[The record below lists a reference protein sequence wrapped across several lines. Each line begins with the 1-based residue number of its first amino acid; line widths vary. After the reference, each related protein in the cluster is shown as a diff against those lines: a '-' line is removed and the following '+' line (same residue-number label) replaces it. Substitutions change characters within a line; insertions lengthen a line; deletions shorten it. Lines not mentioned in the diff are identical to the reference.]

1 MKNITKIMIASL
13 AALVSF
19 FIFNALEFD
28 LLLLGFSKYIQS
40 AIFAVSIGILIL
52 KPAYSFVIMIGACML
67 FAFTALF
74 YLFGLIPL
82 SNYSA
87 SIGIGLLTI
96 SALFSGGKSFGKP
109 PKSS

>member
-1 MKNITKIMIASL
+1 MKNITKIAIASL
-13 AALVSF
+13 LALASF

-40 AIFAVSIGILIL
+40 AIFAISIGILII
-52 KPAYSFVIMIGACML
+52 KPAYSFKIMIGSCML

-74 YLFGLIPL
+74 YLFELIPL
-82 SNYSA
+82 SNYSG

-96 SALFSGGKSFGKP
+96 SALFYLATRE
-109 PKSS
+109 

>member
-1 MKNITKIMIASL
+1 MKNLTKIVMASFL
-13 AALVSF
+13 ALASF

-40 AIFAVSIGILIL
+40 AIFAITVGILIL
-52 KPAYSFVIMIGACML
+52 KPAYSFMIMIGSCMF

-74 YLFGLIPL
+74 YLFELIPL
-82 SNYSA
+82 SNYSG

-96 SALFSGGKSFGKP
+96 SALFYLATRE
-109 PKSS
+109 